1 MSMWKETTTARLT
14 PTPAPEAREPSK
26 FDAPSK
32 PELVPT
38 PASPPLPRADTGLP
52 RKESLIAGDIAIEG
66 KIEGGGSV
74 RVAGKFKGD
83 VNVQGDLTIES
94 GAKLTG
100 SVRADKVTIAGELED
115 LPLPYTFDVQA
126 YGAIHHPPL
135 REHIDRVGKSFYA
148 RTEPRLAAK

>member
-14 PTPAPEAREPSK
+14 PTPAPEARETSR
-26 FDAPSK
+26 FDAPPK

-38 PASPPLPRADTGLP
+38 PAAAPLPRADTGLP

-83 VNVQGDLTIES
+83 VNVQGDLTIEA

-100 SVRADKVTIAGELED
+100 SVRADNVTIAGELE
-115 LPLPYTFDVQA
+115 
-126 YGAIHHPPL
+126 GN
-135 REHIDRVGKSFYA
+135 IDEASHVDCRRGGRIAPSRGLHRGRTTSTGGSSA
-148 RTEPRLAAK
+148 R